1 MPFVLAYSGGSAGEW
16 LILSG
21 TPLPYQALSGTLIRY
36 AIVKNTWSA
45 YHKPGL
51 RVKRDCNSKS
61 PADRTHNT
69 LPAGVSRKTLA
80 VTVPHRHIVFA
91 IPKIYSNIFTS
102 RIGEKG
108 RVSWFM
114 NAL

>member
-1 MPFVLAYSGGSAGEW
+1 MGWIPQAVIKSQAG
-16 LILSG
+16 LQLQRLTQKIKDPKLNPSQ
-21 TPLPYQALSGTLIRY
+21 PPLIRGR
-36 AIVKNTWSA
+36 SFE
-45 YHKPGL
+45 
-51 RVKRDCNSKS
+51 
-61 PADRTHNT
+61 
-69 LPAGVSRKTLA
+69 VSRKTLA
-80 VTVPHRHIVFA
+80 VTVPYRHIVFS